1 MEDVVAVEV
10 TTEDGHR
17 AYFMT
22 WGRIQDAVDPEPI
35 ERLMLKV
42 AHRFAIGGVASG
54 ARLCD
59 SLQEARD
66 APYFYEA
73 LITFAHQPIPFG
85 PDYAK
90 WRRRVQRRMRDGK
103 EIYFLGPGGRDSGAD
118 GGKISFGS
126 DSF

>member
-1 MEDVVAVEV
+1 MEDIIAVEV

-42 AHRFAIGGVASG
+42 ADKFALGGVASS

-59 SLQEARD
+59 SLREARD

-73 LITFAHQPIPFG
+73 LIAFAHQPIPFG

-90 WRRRVQRRMRDGK
+90 WRRRLQRRMRNGK
-103 EIYFLGPGGRDSGAD
+103 DIYFMGPWGSHSEAD

-126 DSF
+126 DNF